1 MIVAGLVAVTVI
13 LTGIAIRVGVARGIT
28 TRMITAAEPEP
39 ALYVELGAFA
49 VVPAVP
55 VFIAIS
61 GFMSLPTWASAT
73 AMAVVAFGIV
83 LTIRRVSAGRAPRK
97 AWSSAHTSVTGI
109 PAASKAGMDNLPEST
124 GDIHRRQ
131 QHE

>member
-1 MIVAGLVAVTVI
+1 MIVAGLVTVTVI

-39 ALYVELGAFA
+39 ARYVELGAFA

-61 GFMSLPTWASAT
+61 GFMSLPTWAAAT

-83 LTIRRVSAGRAPRK
+83 LTVRRVSAGRAPHK
-97 AWSSAHTSVTGI
+97 ARSSAHTSVTGI
-109 PAASKAGMDNLPEST
+109 PAASKAAWTTCRRALGTST
-124 GDIHRRQ
+124 GGK